1 MDHTKPTEIEY
12 ITSFEDLSNKP
23 KTKLL
28 KKRTLA
34 ESHQP
39 NPESIVGPDVK
50 KKPKVDYDEIILDN
64 LPKAEL
70 YERSLMHRDIINHS
84 NILLLTQ
91 IIPYKS
97 NPYITIK
104 SPLINNKTNKSFKIS
119 GKLSS

>member
-1 MDHTKPTEIEY
+1 MDPTKPIDKEY
-12 ITSFEDLSNKP
+12 ITSFEDLSDQP

-50 KKPKVDYDEIILDN
+50 KKPKIDYDELILDN

-84 NILLLTQ
+84 NILPLNPHNSPLTQ
-91 IIPYKS
+91 
-97 NPYITIK
+97 
-104 SPLINNKTNKSFKIS
+104 PLIY
-119 GKLSS
+119 L